1 MNQWSRELMHH
12 GVLGMKWGIRRYQP
26 YGHGGYKAEHR
37 GKFVGDI
44 PKKQQ
49 KKIFR
54 DLVRNRYNKVRSNE
68 TLGEAYKGSKAYKA
82 REKANKKRSEYLDA
96 LYDVKSEYWN
106 YDSFDSLKKTADK
119 KYNEWAKAN
128 ESSIEENKKFAKEF
142 LGKYADK
149 KIWKPNSNKLFGG
162 TTKTASDWLLE
173 TMGLHIS

>member
-12 GVLGMKWGIRRYQP
+12 GILGMKWGIRRYQP
-26 YGHGGYKAEHR
+26 YGQGGYDPDHK
-37 GKFVGDI
+37 GKFIGNI
-44 PKKQQ
+44 SKRQQ

-54 DLVRNRYNKVRSNE
+54 DLVRDRYNKVKSNE
-68 TLGEAYKGSKAYKA
+68 VLNKAYKGSEAEKAKEKA
-82 REKANKKRSEYLDA
+82 RKKRAEYEHAVYDA
-96 LYDVKSEYWN
+96 KQEYRN
-106 YDSFDSLKKTADK
+106 PDKFDSLKKTADR

-128 ESSIEENKKFAKEF
+128 ESSIEANKKFAKAM